1 MSLRRCPRCPQR
13 ALPGANFCPRCG
25 KSLALAP
32 PPGFRST
39 TVSTVST
46 HPDLEPLPAGGFLA
60 VVASVIAGGLG
71 VVLLVA
77 SQRGGD
83 ALMLVVGLFLVG
95 VSLAALA
102 TAVSCMGSDGA
113 RGGGGTA
120 SAGPRPLPQR
130 VRSGEQP
137 FHPAR
142 LGDA

>member
-13 ALPGANFCPRCG
+13 TLPGANFCPRCG

-32 PPGFRST
+32 PPPSRST
-39 TVSTVST
+39 TVST
-46 HPDLEPLPAGGFLA
+46 HRDLEALPAGGFLA

-77 SQRGGD
+77 SRHGGD
-83 ALMLVVGLFLVG
+83 ALMLVLGLFLVG

-113 RGGGGTA
+113 RGGNA
-120 SAGPRPLPQR
+120 STGSRPLPQR
-130 VRSGEQP
+130 GRSGEQP